1 MNTNTK
7 VKPPNRITNKPVI
20 SFCDTKALS
29 LINTLAKPIESKT
42 KRGYVLQGRGCNCNN
57 RTEI

>member
-7 VKPPNRITNKPVI
+7 ANLPNRITNKPVI

-29 LINTLAKPIESKT
+29 LMNTLEKPIESKT
-42 KRGYVLQGRGCNCNN
+42 KRVHVSQGRGWNCNKL
-57 RTEI
+57 TEI